1 VVERSLTEWV
11 VLALLGEGPNHGFAL
26 TRELAPDGAIGRVW
40 TVGRP
45 LTYRAL
51 DLLVATD
58 LATPAG
64 ITQGQG
70 PRRRVHAITPAGR
83 RALRQWFTTPVT
95 HLRDVRTELLAKLV
109 LLDRAGRDPS
119 RLIEA
124 QRAALAPTVDA
135 LRRDRATDPV
145 TLWRKESASAT
156 SRFLD
161 GISRAAARSG

>member
-1 VVERSLTEWV
+1 VLERSLTEWL
-11 VLALLGEGPNHGFAL
+11 VLALLAEGPNHGFAL
-26 TRELAPDGAIGRVW
+26 ARELSPDGVIGRVW

-51 DLLVATD
+51 DLLVDAG

-64 ITQGQG
+64 VAKGQG
-70 PRRRVHAITPAGR
+70 PRRRVHAITPAGQ
-83 RALRQWFTTPVT
+83 RALRRWLRTPVS
-95 HLRDVRTELLAKLV
+95 HLRDVRSELLAKLV

-124 QRAALAPTVDA
+124 QRAALAPTVVA
-135 LRRDRATDPV
+135 LGRSREIDPV

-156 SRFLD
+156 CRFLD